1 MKDGIYFNKTAGLK
15 EIHDFFYFSREFGKH
30 RGETAS
36 PKLTPLQNVEAREE
50 GVAEVWQSVK
60 QCGAEWK
67 SMKECGRVRME

>member
-1 MKDGIYFNKTAGLK
+1 M
-15 EIHDFFYFSREFGKH
+15 
-30 RGETAS
+30 
-36 PKLTPLQNVEAREE
+36 LTPLQNVEAREE